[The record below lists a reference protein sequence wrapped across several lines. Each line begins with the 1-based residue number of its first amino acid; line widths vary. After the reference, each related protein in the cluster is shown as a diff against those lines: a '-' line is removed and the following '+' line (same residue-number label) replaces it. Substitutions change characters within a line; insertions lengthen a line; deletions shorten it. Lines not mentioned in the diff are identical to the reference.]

1 MKKKLQLK
9 RTLATFAALLCLMPL
24 TAWAQNSVSTITTT
38 ENITKT
44 STVYVG
50 EVVVDGQTTIKYLYS
65 GDVTINNI
73 VMQNLLVGLNGM
85 ADTDFAAL
93 LEGHEFE
100 YTIEPV
106 PNGFAICSNPD
117 LVAAMDENWNSA
129 QYVGTLYF
137 PTKSVTSE
145 INSNLYDMDEGFKAA
160 IDAQTEERK
169 ANIDMPFDAEKCM
182 VSHIDS
188 RTITDVYYTIEDGI
202 VVRHSD
208 ITVIYDSEATTVI
221 YTKVE
226 LASGSTSSVLGDV
239 NGDGDISVNDVA
251 MIVNYILGIIDSNFI
266 IANADA
272 NGDGEIDIN
281 DVMGTVSIIL
291 EGDNTPQAYLTC
303 PDDNHPHMIDL
314 GLPSGTLWACCN
326 VGAAT
331 PQAFGGYYAWG
342 ETEEKDIYNH
352 VTYKYASGVD
362 ETGGEDGGPDGYYDD
377 QNYDYQGEVWVWGI
391 WDNIGNC
398 TIDEDGYKWYDI
410 AGTQYDVAHVQW
422 GGSWVMPSLNQ
433 VKELLDNCDFTWWT
447 TSDGI
452 NGGLFSNKTN
462 GKSIFLPAAGSRSGD
477 DDLSPFNT
485 WGWYWSSTQ
494 NPYGSDEAYG
504 LHIHSPYGWTNYHRY
519 CGYSVR
525 PVWVP

>member
-50 EVVVDGQTTIKYLYS
+50 EVVVDGKKTIKYLYS
-65 GDVTINNI
+65 GDVTLNNI

-226 LASGSTSSVLGDV
+226 LASGSASSVLGDV

-251 MIVNYILGIIDSNFI
+251 MIVNYILGVSDDNFI
-266 IANADA
+266 IANADVD
-272 NGDGEIDIN
+272 GDGEISIN

-291 EGDNTPQAYLTC
+291 RGSNNENPDTPEYTLSC
-303 PDDNHPHMIDL
+303 PDDHHPHMIDL
-314 GLPSGTLWACCN
+314 GLPSGTKWACCN
-326 VGAAT
+326 VGADK
-331 PQAFGGYYAWG
+331 PEDWGGHYAWG
-342 ETEEKDIYNH
+342 ETEEKSDYRVATYWH
-352 VTYKYASGVD
+352 VQPSDLGNW
-362 ETGGEDGGPDGYYDD
+362 YDD
-377 QNYDYQGEVWVWGI
+377 GTYFIFLDLGP
-391 WDNIGNC
+391 
-398 TIDEDGYKWYDI
+398 DI
-410 AGTQYDVAHVQW
+410 AGTQYDVAHVKW
-422 GGSWVMPSLNQ
+422 GSSWVMPSMNQ
-433 VKELLDNCDFTWWT
+433 IYELLKYC
-447 TSDGI
+447 
-452 NGGLFSNKTN
+452 SNKIVITKNREHASILTGPN
-462 GKSIFLPAAGSRSGD
+462 GNSIYFPSPGLRSNTDNVNWGSLGR
-477 DDLSPFNT
+477 
-485 WGWYWSSTQ
+485 YWSS
-494 NPYGSDEAYG
+494 NEYLRDGIDGIDCAYCFDFHDGWPDDIVIPEDLG
-504 LHIHSPYGWTNYHRY
+504 LWHRFHG
-519 CGYSVR
+519 CSVR
-525 PVWVP
+525 PVSR